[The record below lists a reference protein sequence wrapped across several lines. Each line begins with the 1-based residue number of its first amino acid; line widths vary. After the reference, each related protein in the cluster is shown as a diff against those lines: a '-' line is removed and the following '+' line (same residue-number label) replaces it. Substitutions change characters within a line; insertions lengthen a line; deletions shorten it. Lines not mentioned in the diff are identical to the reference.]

1 MSHAA
6 ATHDHDAQGAQGA
19 HDDHDHGHHVTSWQF
34 LLAIFIALL
43 ALTAFTVYSAK
54 ALDLGLTGNFVL
66 AMFIATIKA
75 SLVAAFF
82 MHLVHDKPFNSIVLF
97 YGLLT
102 VACFL
107 LFTTIDLSSRARIE
121 RVRDG
126 LIAPPSV
133 AADAR
138 EAYFQQH
145 GHYPGQGGQGDNDH

>member
-1 MSHAA
+1 SPSCTSSDHPPAQRHPEAPTMSHAA
-6 ATHDHDAQGAQGA
+6 ATHDHAAHDA
-19 HDDHDHGHHVTSWQF
+19 HDDHDDHGHHVTSWQF

-54 ALDLGLTGNFVL
+54 GLDLGMTGNFVL

-107 LFTTIDLSSRARIE
+107 
-121 RVRDG
+121 
-126 LIAPPSV
+126 
-133 AADAR
+133 
-138 EAYFQQH
+138 
-145 GHYPGQGGQGDNDH
+145 